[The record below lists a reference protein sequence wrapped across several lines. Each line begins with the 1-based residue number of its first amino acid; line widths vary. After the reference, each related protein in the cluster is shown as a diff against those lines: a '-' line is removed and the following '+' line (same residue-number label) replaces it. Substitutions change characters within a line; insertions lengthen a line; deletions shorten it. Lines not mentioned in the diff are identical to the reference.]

1 MSAHSQFHAAALAR
15 ALRHT
20 GEAFSFGG
28 AVFLGALTNLKP
40 DDPRLQG
47 GIDRVRLLTLDRAEL
62 AAKLSGARPR
72 RGDRLVRVAD
82 SVAFAVT
89 REPDDPQSGSLEYVV
104 AAP

>member
-15 ALRHT
+15 ALKHT

-47 GIDRVRLLTLDRAEL
+47 GIDRVRLLTLDRAEIST
-62 AAKLSGARPR
+62 KLTTRPR

-82 SVAFAVT
+82 SVAFTVT
-89 REPDDPQSGSLEYVV
+89 REPEDQLSGSLEYVV